1 MIEKGIGKTIYH
13 FIFGTT
19 ADECKELKTLW
30 FTKCFEQPR
39 LHQQAF
45 VWPTLGDEKADVCK
59 KLYTQYEQCKNNL
72 KT

>member
-1 MIEKGIGKTIYH
+1 MIEKGIGKTIYQ

-19 ADECKELKTLW
+19 ADECKELKTMW
-30 FTKCFEQPR
+30 FTRCFEQPR

-45 VWPTLGDEKADVCK
+45 VWPAQNDEKINICK
-59 KLYTQYEQCKNNL
+59 KLYDQFEQCKKNL